1 MGVLREELNL
11 LFRDKMYT
19 CKYKVLLL
27 LLLLLLLQY
36 AHLAKVMLLT
46 YLSLA

>member
-27 LLLLLLLQY
+27 LLLLQY

>member
-11 LFRDKMYT
+11 SFRDRMYT
-19 CKYKVLLL
+19 CKYKVL

-46 YLSLA
+46 HLSLA

>member
-11 LFRDKMYT
+11 SFRDKMYT
-19 CKYKVLLL
+19 CKYKV
-27 LLLLLLLQY
+27 LLLLLQY